1 MLTVKGI
8 VLKERFYGEA
18 DKFIDVLTESEG
30 VLEVQVRGGR
40 KVTSKYLSATQVFA
54 YSTFCLDEKKGRYYL
69 NSAQIIRLFYNLRQ
83 DMVSLSLAYY
93 MGDGLKFAV
102 MEGNYGSEPFR
113 LFLNT
118 LHFLE
123 EGSRSQTL
131 LKAIFELRL
140 ASDIGMM
147 PDLLCCRHC
156 GVYSADPMYLH
167 CQDGYLI
174 CCDCVNSLVGG
185 QSKDLIPLSPTLLH
199 AFRYVA
205 LTDFSKLWSFK
216 LSGALE
222 DALGAVT
229 ERYYLAHVGKYFA
242 TLNFYKEISR
252 QGL

>member
-18 DKFIDVLTESEG
+18 DKFIDILTEDEG

-54 YSTFCLDEKKGRYYL
+54 YATFCLDERKERYYL
-69 NSAQIIRLFYNLRQ
+69 NSAQIIRLFYSLRE
-83 DMVSLSLAYY
+83 DLANLSLAYY
-93 MGDGLKFAV
+93 LGDGLKFAV
-102 MEGNYGSEPFR
+102 MEGKYGSEPFR

-123 EGSRSQTL
+123 AGSPSRTL

-156 GVYSADPMYLH
+156 GAYSADPMYLH
-167 CQDGYLI
+167 WEDGYLI
-174 CCDCVNSLVGG
+174 CVDCANTFVGG
-185 QSKDLIPLSPTLLH
+185 LSKELVPLTPTLLH
-199 AFRYVA
+199 TFRYIA
-205 LTDFSKLWSFK
+205 LTDFEKLWSFR
-216 LSGALE
+216 LSAALE
-222 DALGAVT
+222 EALGQIT
-229 ERYYLAHVGKYFA
+229 EKYYLAHMGKYFA
-242 TLNFYKEISR
+242 TLNFYKEMCP
-252 QGL
+252 